1 VHSKDDLDGSRWAFQ
16 LDIVEVG
23 TDDDGDPIT
32 TLIVRETNEASAPN
46 AAKPKPNGK
55 ESIAL
60 GILQR
65 CINDSQITIQDGGSD
80 RACITIEAWRAA
92 YLAEANPD
100 VENTKTKVQA
110 FRRAVTGLQ
119 EKVLIA
125 ARDGFVWRPV

>member
-1 VHSKDDLDGSRWAFQ
+1 MPFGGISKPKAKTR
-16 LDIVEVG
+16 
-23 TDDDGDPIT
+23 
-32 TLIVRETNEASAPN
+32 TLIPAKFAKRAIRQSETLRSPPEWA
-46 AAKPKPNGK
+46 
-55 ESIAL
+55 
-60 GILQR
+60 
-65 CINDSQITIQDGGSD
+65 
-80 RACITIEAWRAA
+80 IEAAYAKAVRAVNMLWIAMRRWKAPARSHWDRLLSTSRCWPWRAA